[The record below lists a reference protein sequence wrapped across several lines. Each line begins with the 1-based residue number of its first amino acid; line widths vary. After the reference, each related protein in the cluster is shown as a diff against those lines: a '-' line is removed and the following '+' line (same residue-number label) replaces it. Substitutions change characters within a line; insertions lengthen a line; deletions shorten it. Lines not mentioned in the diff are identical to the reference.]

1 MPVEQR
7 PATPP
12 APCHSAGPLA
22 GIRVLSNE
30 VQVAGPYCS
39 MTLADRGAEVIKL
52 ERPKYGD
59 SAREGAP
66 MVKNAAGERVS
77 GYFMRFNRNK
87 RSLTL
92 NLREA
97 KGKEIYKELAMRS
110 DVVIDNLRPD
120 SMNELGLGYP
130 DLEPLNPGLIYVS
143 ISGFG
148 TMQELKGVY
157 AGRPAYDIVAQ
168 AMGGLMY
175 TCGQEGGPPTWLG
188 IALGDLYSAAL
199 AVQGIMFALYERTKT
214 GRGQYIDVSMY
225 DGIISLA
232 ERSITAY
239 SLTGRVLERGI
250 EPFIAPWGP
259 FQTQDGWIAIVVPTE
274 RDWSR
279 FCEAMG
285 RPDLA
290 SVAGETDS
298 GPARAKNMREGFLKA
313 IVESW
318 FAGQTTQQVVDN
330 LLAQGL
336 PVGPVQNAR
345 DIFECPHA
353 KERGALIEVDDPVA
367 GRVKLV
373 GPPIKMSNQMDCIAR
388 PAPRLGEHN
397 EQVLGEVLGYTPEQ
411 IEELRASGV
420 L

>member
-1 MPVEQR
+1 MSSIEK
-7 PATPP
+7 T
-12 APCHSAGPLA
+12 GPLS

-39 MTLADRGAEVIKL
+39 MTLADRGADVIKV

-66 MVKNAAGERVS
+66 VLKNDEGERVS

-87 RSLTL
+87 RSVTL
-92 NLREA
+92 NL
-97 KGKEIYKELAMRS
+97 KDSQGKAIYKELAKQS
-110 DVVIDNLRPD
+110 DVVIDNLRPGVMD
-120 SMNELGLGYP
+120 KLGLGYEN
-130 DLEPLNPGLIYVS
+130 LKPLNSGLIYVS

-148 TMQELKGVY
+148 TMPELKGIY

-168 AMGGLMY
+168 AMGGLMF

-199 AVQGIMFALYERTKT
+199 AVEGVLFALFERSRT
-214 GRGQYIDVSMY
+214 GKGQYIDVSMY
-225 DGIISLA
+225 DAIVSLA

-239 SLTGRVLERGI
+239 SLTDHILERGV

-259 FQTQDGWIAIVVPTE
+259 FQTQDGWIALIVPTE

-279 FCEAMG
+279 FCEAME
-285 RPDLA
+285 RPDL
-290 SVAGETDS
+290 VGMEGKTDS
-298 GPARAKNMREGFLKA
+298 GPARAKNMRDGFLKP
-313 IVESW
+313 IVEGWIASH
-318 FAGQTTQQVVDN
+318 TTQEVVDK

-336 PVGPVQNAR
+336 PVGPVQNAQE
-345 DIFECPHA
+345 IFECPHLA
-353 KERGALIEVDDPVA
+353 ARRALIEVEDPVA
-367 GRVKLV
+367 GKVKLV
-373 GPPIKMSNQMDCIAR
+373 GPPIKMSNQMAPIAQA
-388 PAPRLGEHN
+388 APRLGEHN
-397 EQVLGEVLGYTPEQ
+397 AEILRDLLGYTPEQ
-411 IEELRASGV
+411 IQELEGSGV

>member
-1 MPVEQR
+1 MAREGNGG
-7 PATPP
+7 A
-12 APCHSAGPLA
+12 LA

-39 MTLADRGAEVIKL
+39 MTLADRGAEVIKI

-66 MVKNAAGERVS
+66 VLKNEAGERVS

-92 NLREA
+92 NLKEP
-97 KGKEIYKELAMRS
+97 KGREIYRELARIS
-110 DVVIDNLRPD
+110 DVVIDNLRPG
-120 SMNELGLGYP
+120 SMAELGLGYE
-130 DLEPLNPGLIYVS
+130 DLCPLNPGLVYVA

-148 TMQELKGVY
+148 TLPELEGIY
-157 AGRPAYDIVAQ
+157 SARPAYDIVAQ

-199 AVQGIMFALYERTKT
+199 AVQGTMFALYERSRT
-214 GRGQYIDVSMY
+214 GKGQYVDVSMY
-225 DGIISLA
+225 DAIISLA

-239 SLTGRVLERGI
+239 SLTGRVLERGV

-259 FQTQDGWIAIVVPTE
+259 FQTQDGWVALVVPTE

-285 RPDLA
+285 RPDLVG
-290 SVAGETDS
+290 VAGETDS
-298 GPARAKNMREGFLKA
+298 GPARAKNMHSGPLKP
-313 IVESW
+313 IVEGW
-318 FAGQTTQQVVDN
+318 FAGLTSQEVMGK

-336 PVGPVQNAR
+336 PIGPVQNAQE
-345 DIFECPHA
+345 IVSCPHA
-353 KERGALIEVDDPVA
+353 AARDALVEVDDPVA

-373 GPPIKMSNQMDCIAR
+373 GPPIKMSNQMQAIAR
-388 PAPRLGEHN
+388 PAPRLGEHSAEILGLLGYSP
-397 EQVLGEVLGYTPEQ
+397 EQVR
-411 IEELRASGV
+411 ELAASGV

>member
-130 DLEPLNPGLIYVS
+130 DLEPLHPGLIYVS

>member
-1 MPVEQR
+1 MSSKEK
-7 PATPP
+7 
-12 APCHSAGPLA
+12 SGPLS

-39 MTLADRGAEVIKL
+39 MTLADRGADVIKV
-52 ERPKYGD
+52 ERPRYGD

-66 MVKNAAGERVS
+66 VLKNDAGERVS

-87 RSLTL
+87 RSVTL
-92 NLREA
+92 NL
-97 KGKEIYKELAMRS
+97 KDTGGKAIYKELAKRS
-110 DVVIDNLRPD
+110 DVVIDNLRPGVMD
-120 SMNELGLGYP
+120 KLGLGYG
-130 DLEPLNPGLIYVS
+130 DLKPLNPGLIYVS

-148 TMQELKGVY
+148 TMPELKGIY

-168 AMGGLMY
+168 AMGGLMF

-199 AVQGIMFALYERTKT
+199 AVEGILFALFERTRT
-214 GRGQYIDVSMY
+214 GEGQYIDVSMY
-225 DGIISLA
+225 DAIVSLA
-232 ERSITAY
+232 ERSVTAY
-239 SLTGRVLERGI
+239 SLTGHILERGI

-259 FQTQDGWIAIVVPTE
+259 FQTQDGWIALIVPTE

-279 FCEAMG
+279 FCEAME
-285 RPDLA
+285 RPDL
-290 SVAGETDS
+290 VGVEGETDS
-298 GPARAKNMREGFLKA
+298 GPARAKNMRDGFLKS

-318 FAGQTTQQVVDN
+318 IAGQTTKEVVDK

-336 PVGPVQNAR
+336 PVGPVQNAQE
-345 DIFECPHA
+345 IFECPHVA
-353 KERGALIEVDDPVA
+353 ARRALVEVDDPVA
-367 GRVKLV
+367 GKVKLV
-373 GPPIKMSNQMDCIAR
+373 GPPIKMSNQMRPVAQ

-397 EQVLGEVLGYTPEQ
+397 AEILCDLLGYAPEQVWEL
-411 IEELRASGV
+411 EEAGV

>member
-1 MPVEQR
+1 MTEKER
-7 PATPP
+7 P
-12 APCHSAGPLA
+12 GPLA

-39 MTLADRGAEVIKL
+39 MTLGDRGADVIKV

-66 MVKNAAGERVS
+66 VLKNDAGDRVS

-87 RSLTL
+87 RSVTL
-92 NLREA
+92 NLREPR
-97 KGKEIYKELAMRS
+97 GKEIYKELVKKS
-110 DVVIDNLRPD
+110 DVVIDNLRPGA
-120 SMNELGLGYP
+120 MNKLGLGYQ
-130 DLEPLNPGLIYVS
+130 DLEPLNSSLIYVS

-148 TMQELKGVY
+148 TMPEMMGVY
-157 AGRPAYDIVAQ
+157 SGRPAYDIVAQ

-199 AVQGIMFALYERTKT
+199 ALQGIMFALYERTKT
-214 GRGQYIDVSMY
+214 GRGQYIDISMY
-225 DGIISLA
+225 DAIISLA

-239 SLTGRVLERGI
+239 SLTGHLLERGV

-259 FQTQDGWIAIVVPTE
+259 FETQDGWIALIVATE

-285 RPDLA
+285 RPDL
-290 SVAGETDS
+290 VGLEGETDS
-298 GPARAKNMREGFLKA
+298 GPARAKNMRDGSLKA
-313 IVESW
+313 IVEEWIAS
-318 FAGQTTQQVVDN
+318 QTTQEVVDK

-336 PVGPVQNAR
+336 PVGPVQNAQ
-345 DIFECPHA
+345 DIFDCPHA
-353 KERGALIEVDDPVA
+353 RARRALIEVEDPVA
-367 GRVKLV
+367 GRVELV
-373 GPPIKMSNQMDCIAR
+373 GPPIKMSSQMAVAAR

-397 EQVLGEVLGYTPEQ
+397 EEVLGELLGYAPEEIQ
-411 IEELRASGV
+411 EMGESGV

>member
-1 MPVEQR
+1 MTVEQSR
-7 PATPP
+7 
-12 APCHSAGPLA
+12 SAGPLA

-39 MTLADRGAEVIKL
+39 MVLADRGADVIKL

-97 KGKEIYKELAMRS
+97 RGKEIYKELARRS
-110 DVVIDNLRPD
+110 DVVIDNLRPG
-120 SMNELGLGYP
+120 SMDELGLGYA
-130 DLEPLNPGLIYVS
+130 DLAPLNPGLVYVS

-148 TMQELKGVY
+148 TMEELKGVY

-188 IALGDLYSAAL
+188 IAMGDLYSAAL
-199 AVQGIMFALYERTKT
+199 AVQGIMFALFERTRT
-214 GRGQYIDVSMY
+214 GKGQYVDISMY

-274 RDWSR
+274 RDWAR

-285 RPDLA
+285 RPELA
-290 SVAGETDS
+290 AVAGETDS
-298 GPARAKNMREGFLKA
+298 GPARAKNMREGALKA
-313 IVESW
+313 IVEGW
-318 FAGQTTQQVVDN
+318 FAGHTTQEVVDR

-345 DIFECPHA
+345 EIFECPHA
-353 KERGALIEVDDPVA
+353 RRRGALIEVEDPVA

-373 GPPIKMSNQMDCIAR
+373 APPIKMSGQMEPIAR

-397 EQVLGEVLGYTPEQ
+397 EQILCELLGYAPEQ
-411 IEELRASGV
+411 VEELRASGV

>member
-1 MPVEQR
+1 MAQER
-7 PATPP
+7 NI
-12 APCHSAGPLA
+12 GPLA

-39 MTLADRGAEVIKL
+39 MTLGDRGADVIKI

-66 MVKNAAGERVS
+66 VIKNEAGERVS
-77 GYFMRFNRNK
+77 GYFMRFNRSK

-92 NLREA
+92 NLKEP
-97 KGKEIYKELAMRS
+97 KGKEIYKELARIS
-110 DVVIDNLRPD
+110 DVVIDNLRPG
-120 SMNELGLGYP
+120 SMAELGLGYE
-130 DLEPLNPGLIYVS
+130 DLAPLNPGLVYVS

-148 TMQELKGVY
+148 TLPELEGIY
-157 AGRPAYDIVAQ
+157 SARPAYDIVAQ

-199 AVQGIMFALYERTKT
+199 AVQGTLFALYERSQT
-214 GRGQYIDVSMY
+214 GQGQYVDISMY
-225 DGIISLA
+225 DAIISLA

-239 SLTGRVLERGI
+239 SLTGRVLERGV
-250 EPFIAPWGP
+250 ESFIAPWGP
-259 FQTQDGWIAIVVPTE
+259 FRTRDGWVALVVPTE

-279 FCEAMG
+279 FCEAME
-285 RPDLA
+285 RPDLVG
-290 SVAGETDS
+290 VAGETDS
-298 GPARAKNMREGFLKA
+298 GPARARNMRSGFLTP
-313 IVESW
+313 IVEGW
-318 FAGQTTQQVVDN
+318 FAGQSSQEVIDK

-336 PVGPVQNAR
+336 PIGPVQNAQEIV
-345 DIFECPHA
+345 DCPHA
-353 KERGALIEVDDPVA
+353 AARGALVEVDDPVA

-373 GPPIKMSNQMDCIAR
+373 GPPIKMSNQRQVMAR

-397 EQVLGEVLGYTPEQ
+397 EEILGLLGYGPQ
-411 IEELRASGV
+411 QVRELAEAG
-420 L
+420 LL

>member
-1 MPVEQR
+1 MTST
-7 PATPP
+7 AN
-12 APCHSAGPLA
+12 SGPLD
-22 GIRVLSNE
+22 GIRVLSSE
-30 VQVAGPYCS
+30 VQVAGPYCTV
-39 MTLADRGAEVIKL
+39 TLADRGADVIKV

-66 MVKNAAGERVS
+66 MLHNDAGERVS

-87 RSLTL
+87 RSITL
-92 NLREA
+92 NLREPQ
-97 KGKEIYKELAMRS
+97 GKDIYKELAKKS
-110 DVVIDNLRPD
+110 DVVIDNLRPGALD
-120 SMNELGLGYP
+120 KLGLGYK
-130 DLEPLNPGLIYVS
+130 DLKPLNPGLIYVS

-148 TMQELKGVY
+148 TMPELKGIY
-157 AGRPAYDIVAQ
+157 SGRPAYDIVAQ

-199 AVQGIMFALYERTKT
+199 AVEGIMFALYERTKT
-214 GRGQYIDVSMY
+214 GKGQYIDISMY
-225 DGIISLA
+225 DAIVSLA

-259 FQTQDGWIAIVVPTE
+259 FETKDGWIALIVPTE

-285 RPDLA
+285 RSDL
-290 SVAGETDS
+290 VGMEGETDS
-298 GPARAKNMREGFLKA
+298 GPARAKNMRDGFLKP
-313 IVESW
+313 IVEGWIASR
-318 FAGQTTQQVVDN
+318 TTKEVVDT
-330 LLAQGL
+330 LLEHGL
-336 PVGPVQNAR
+336 PVGPVQNAQE
-345 DIFECPHA
+345 IFECPHVA
-353 KERGALIEVDDPVA
+353 ARRTLVEVDDPVA
-367 GRVKLV
+367 GTVKLV
-373 GPPIKMSNQMDCIAR
+373 GPPIKMSNQTTPIAF

-397 EQVLGEVLGYTPEQ
+397 EEILRELLGYSPEQ
-411 IEELRASGV
+411 IKNLAEAGV

>member
-1 MPVEQR
+1 MPIQES
-7 PATPP
+7 
-12 APCHSAGPLA
+12 HSAGPLA

-97 KGKEIYKELAMRS
+97 KGKQIYKELAMRS

-298 GPARAKNMREGFLKA
+298 GPARAKNMREGFLKP

-318 FAGQTTQQVVDN
+318 FAGQTTQQVVDK

-336 PVGPVQNAR
+336 PVGPVQNAQ

-353 KERGALIEVDDPVA
+353 RERGAFIEVEDPVA

-397 EQVLGEVLGYTPEQ
+397 EQVLREVLGYTPEQ
-411 IEELRASGV
+411 VEELRASGV

>member
-1 MPVEQR
+1 MERDVN
-7 PATPP
+7 
-12 APCHSAGPLA
+12 SGPLA

-39 MTLADRGAEVIKL
+39 MTLADRGAEVIKI

-66 MVKNAAGERVS
+66 VLKNDAGERVS

-92 NLREA
+92 NLKDP
-97 KGKEIYKELAMRS
+97 KGREIYKQLALIS
-110 DVVIDNLRPD
+110 DVVIDNLRPG
-120 SMNELGLGYP
+120 SMAELGLGYD
-130 DLEPLNPGLIYVS
+130 DLSPLNPGLVYVS

-148 TMQELKGVY
+148 TLPELEGIY
-157 AGRPAYDIVAQ
+157 SARPAYDIVAQ

-199 AVQGIMFALYERTKT
+199 AVQGTLFALYERTRT
-214 GRGQYIDVSMY
+214 GQGQYVDVSMY
-225 DGIISLA
+225 DAIISLA

-239 SLTGRVLERGI
+239 SLTGHVLERGV

-259 FQTQDGWIAIVVPTE
+259 FRTRDGWVALVVPTE

-285 RPDLA
+285 RPDL
-290 SVAGETDS
+290 VGLAGETDS
-298 GPARAKNMREGFLKA
+298 GPARARNMRDGFLKP
-313 IVESW
+313 IVEAW
-318 FAGQTTQQVVDN
+318 FASLTSAEVMDK

-336 PVGPVQNAR
+336 PIGPVQNAQE
-345 DIFECPHA
+345 IAGCPHA
-353 KERGALIEVDDPVA
+353 AARGALVEVDDPVA

-373 GPPIKMSNQMDCIAR
+373 GPPIKMSNHRQAIAR
-388 PAPRLGEHN
+388 PVPRLGEHTA
-397 EQVLGEVLGYTPEQ
+397 EILALLGYSPQ
-411 IEELRASGV
+411 QVRELAEAGV

>member
-1 MPVEQR
+1 MTAR
-7 PATPP
+7 TN
-12 APCHSAGPLA
+12 SGPLA
-22 GIRVLSNE
+22 GIRVLTNE

-39 MTLADRGAEVIKL
+39 MTLADRGADVIKV

-66 MVKNAAGERVS
+66 VLKNDAGERVS

-92 NLREA
+92 NLKEPR
-97 KGKEIYKELAMRS
+97 GKEIYKQLAARS
-110 DVVIDNLRPD
+110 DVVIDNLRPGAMD
-120 SMNELGLGYP
+120 KMGLGYH

-148 TMQELKGVY
+148 TMEDLKGIY
-157 AGRPAYDIVAQ
+157 SGRPAYDIVAQ

-188 IALGDLYSAAL
+188 VALGDLYSAAL
-199 AVQGIMFALYERTKT
+199 SVQGIMFALF
-214 GRGQYIDVSMY
+214 
-225 DGIISLA
+225 SLA

-239 SLTGRVLERGI
+239 SLTGHVLQRGV

-259 FQTQDGWIAIVVPTE
+259 FKTQDGWIALIVPTE

-279 FCEAMG
+279 FCEAIG
-285 RPDLA
+285 RPDL
-290 SVAGETDS
+290 VGMKGETDS
-298 GPARAKNMREGFLKA
+298 GPARARNMRAGFLKP
-313 IVESW
+313 IVEGWIASR
-318 FAGQTTQQVVDN
+318 TTEEVTSK

-336 PVGPVQNAR
+336 PVGPVQNAQ
-345 DIFECPHA
+345 DIFECLHA
-353 KERGALIEVDDPVA
+353 AARGALVEVEDPVA

-373 GPPIKMSNQMDCIAR
+373 GPPIKMSSQMKPDIR

-397 EQVLGEVLGYTPEQ
+397 EAILQELLGYTPEQ
-411 IEELRASGV
+411 VQALVESGV

>member
-1 MPVEQR
+1 MSSKEK
-7 PATPP
+7 
-12 APCHSAGPLA
+12 SGPLA

-39 MTLADRGAEVIKL
+39 MTLADRGADVIKV

-66 MVKNAAGERVS
+66 VLKNDAGERVS

-87 RSLTL
+87 RSITL
-92 NLREA
+92 NLKMPQA
-97 KGKEIYKELAMRS
+97 QEIYYELARKS
-110 DVVIDNLRPD
+110 DVVIDNLRPGVMD
-120 SMNELGLGYP
+120 ELGLGYE
-130 DLEPLNPGLIYVS
+130 DLKPLNPGLIYVS

-148 TMQELKGVY
+148 TMPELEGLY

-168 AMGGLMY
+168 AMGGLMF

-188 IALGDLYSAAL
+188 VALGDLYSAAL
-199 AVQGIMFALYERTKT
+199 AVEGILFALFERSRT
-214 GRGQYIDVSMY
+214 GQGQYIDVSMY
-225 DGIISLA
+225 DAILSLA

-239 SLTGRVLERGI
+239 SLTGHILERGI

-259 FQTQDGWIAIVVPTE
+259 FQTRDGWIALIVPTE

-279 FCEAMG
+279 FCEAME
-285 RPDLA
+285 RPDL
-290 SVAGETDS
+290 VGLAGETDS
-298 GPARAKNMREGFLKA
+298 GPARAKNMRAGSLKS
-313 IVESW
+313 IVEDWIASH
-318 FAGQTTQQVVDN
+318 TTAEVVDK

-336 PVGPVQNAR
+336 PVGPVQNAQE
-345 DIFECPHA
+345 IFECPHA
-353 KERGALIEVDDPVA
+353 AARQAFVEINDPVA
-367 GRVKLV
+367 GKVKLV
-373 GPPIKMSNQMDCIAR
+373 GPPIKMSNQMAPIAQ

-397 EQVLGEVLGYTPEQ
+397 AEILQELLGYTPEL
-411 IEELRASGV
+411 IRELDESGV

>member
-1 MPVEQR
+1 M
-7 PATPP
+7 TPKENG
-12 APCHSAGPLA
+12 GPLT

-39 MTLADRGAEVIKL
+39 TTLGDRGADVIKI

-66 MVKNAAGERVS
+66 VLKNEAGERVS

-92 NLREA
+92 NLKDPR
-97 KGKEIYKELAMRS
+97 GQEIYKGLAKQS
-110 DVVIDNLRPD
+110 DVVIDNLRPGIMD
-120 SMNELGLGYP
+120 KLGLGYE
-130 DLEPLNPGLIYVS
+130 DLSALNPGLIYVS

-148 TMQELKGVY
+148 TMPGLRGVY
-157 AGRPAYDIVAQ
+157 GGRPAYDIVAQ

-199 AVQGIMFALYERTKT
+199 AVQGIMFALYERTRT
-214 GRGQYIDVSMY
+214 GRGQYLDISMY
-225 DGIISLA
+225 DAIVSLA
-232 ERSITAY
+232 ERSVTAY
-239 SLTGRVLERGI
+239 SLTGHVLERGI

-259 FQTQDGWIAIVVPTE
+259 FATKDGWIALIVATE

-285 RPDLA
+285 RPDL
-290 SVAGETDS
+290 VGMEGETDS
-298 GPARAKNMREGFLKA
+298 GPGRAKNMRDGFLKP
-313 IVESW
+313 IVEGWIGSK
-318 FAGQTTQQVVDN
+318 TTNEVVES
-330 LLAQGL
+330 LLEQGL
-336 PVGPVQNAR
+336 PVGPVQNAK
-345 DIFECPHA
+345 DIFECPHVEA
-353 KERGALIEVDDPVA
+353 RQALIEVDDPVA
-367 GRVKLV
+367 GKVQLV
-373 GPPIKMSNQMDCIAR
+373 GPPIKMSNQMTALVQ

-397 EQVLGEVLGYTPEQ
+397 EDILCDLLGYSPEQVMELGET
-411 IEELRASGV
+411 GV